1 MKREA
6 VRIRWHRPEA
16 RQALSM
22 LRAHEFAA
30 APPTAE
36 TLARNMLLTVGIP
49 VIEGAATAKE
59 YATGLLQ
66 VAAEVEQALMVQY
79 LYAATS
85 VVTPQPR
92 GRLVRIAK
100 EEMAHLATV
109 QNLLLLVG
117 GRDAFHMQR
126 DQLRKQG
133 DQNPIPFVL
142 RPVSRL
148 ALATYVAA
156 EMPVHV
162 PDDIRQKV
170 DELVALAASS
180 TTIPLH
186 RVGAIYAVLRWI
198 FLPAAEAGRWI
209 DLPALAPMPA
219 DPHLTDAD
227 LTPGDII
234 DKFMAERG
242 EWQIGLSG
250 LILEMPRNTADAV
263 HAIDRVSE
271 QGEGFGGATDT
282 HFEFFLKLAGDFDA
296 GTIETRPL
304 ATSPSLGTGTGGES
318 GELITHPYSKLWGEV
333 FSRQYGLL
341 VLTIYHGLRTP
352 RDSAGELRG
361 GLVDLAFASMRTIIE
376 TVSDH
381 LATLPLRAGD
391 AGAVGKPDVPAGPP
405 YDLDPTLLL
414 PPTSEAEIS
423 ARHLNEL
430 SRLAAA
436 YAQIEQAAEFANYP
450 DHANTLADLR
460 GHDQAR
466 RELIAGTGSDI
477 V

>member
-16 RQALSM
+16 SLALST
-22 LRAHEFAA
+22 LRTPEFAA
-30 APPTAE
+30 VPPTAE
-36 TLARNMLLTVGIP
+36 TLARDMLLTVGIP
-49 VIEGAATAKE
+49 VIEGATTAKE

-85 VVTPQPR
+85 VVTNQPR
-92 GRLVRIAK
+92 GRLIRIAK

-117 GRDAFHMQR
+117 GRDALHMQR

-142 RPVSRL
+142 RPLSRL

-156 EMPVHV
+156 EMPAQI
-162 PDDIRQKV
+162 PDDIRQRV
-170 DELVALAASS
+170 DELVALAAST

-198 FLPAAEAGRWI
+198 FLPAAEAGQWM

-227 LTPGDII
+227 LTPGDIV
-234 DKFMAERG
+234 DKFIADTG
-242 EWQIGLSG
+242 EWQINLPG

-263 HAIDRVSE
+263 QAIDRVSE

-282 HFEFFLKLAGDFDA
+282 HFEFFLKLVGDFDA
-296 GTIETRPL
+296 GTIKTRPL
-304 ATSPSLGTGTGGES
+304 ATSPNLGTGTGGEC
-318 GELITHPYSKLWGEV
+318 GEPITHSYTKLWGEV
-333 FSRQYGLL
+333 FARQYGLL

-352 RDSAGELRG
+352 RDSASKLRS
-361 GLVDLAFASMRTIIE
+361 GLVGLAFDSMRTIIE
-376 TVSDH
+376 SVSDH

-391 AGAVGKPDVPAGPP
+391 AGAVGKPDKPAGPP

-414 PPTSEAEIS
+414 PPTSDAEIS

-430 SRLAAA
+430 SRLSAA
-436 YAQIEQAAEFANYP
+436 YAQIEQAVEFANYP
-450 DHANTLADLR
+450 EHANTLADLR

-466 RELIAGTGSDI
+466 RELITGTGPK
-477 V
+477 VV